1 MVNWKIAPPSD
12 EAWDAALARTPGAN
26 IFQASAWARHK
37 ADFGWRPIRLL
48 AGEPE
53 APAAAIQALVKN
65 LPGGGRMLWSRG
77 GPAGDPA
84 LWNGELSSAL
94 AAAAGG
100 LFSYGRICSFR
111 EAPATP
117 GADWSRP
124 DRPLN
129 RNMTALLDLVP
140 EPEALK
146 ANLTTNWRHNLKR
159 GIARSPLV
167 DWPNADP
174 AEMEAI
180 YRELESLKSLA
191 PQHRRDELASMMR
204 ALGPALVLK
213 RAVVDGRTV
222 AFRACAVFG
231 DCATDLLAAATV
243 EARKVYASYALL
255 WDLLLES
262 RRRGAKTYDM
272 SGADPV
278 GAPGVTDFK
287 LGAGGRLIETVGEW
301 DFARPALLRRPVGA
315 LIAWKLG
322 AGA

>member
-1 MVNWKIAPPSD
+1 MVSWKTAPPSD
-12 EAWDAALARTPGAN
+12 EAWDAALARTTGAN
-26 IFQASAWARHK
+26 IFQAAAWARHK

-53 APAAAIQALVKN
+53 APAAAVQVLVKN
-65 LPGGGRMLWSRG
+65 LPGGGRVLWSRG
-77 GPAGDPA
+77 GPVGVPA
-84 LWNGELSSAL
+84 LWNDELSSAL

-100 LFSYGRICSFR
+100 LYSYGRVCSFK
-111 EAPATP
+111 EIPAAL
-117 GADWSRP
+117 GSKWSRP
-124 DRPLN
+124 DKPLN

-146 ANLTTNWRHNLKR
+146 AALTTNWRHNLKR
-159 GIARSPLV
+159 GLTRSPAA
-167 DWPNADP
+167 DWPEADP
-174 AEMEAI
+174 AEMETI
-180 YRELESLKSLA
+180 YRELETLKGLA
-191 PQHRRDELASMMR
+191 PQHRAEELASLKR
-204 ALGPALVLK
+204 ALGPALVIK

-231 DCATDLLAAATV
+231 ETATDLLAAATV

-255 WDLLLES
+255 WELLLES

-272 SGADPV
+272 SGADPI

-301 DFARPALLRRPVGA
+301 DFARPALLRRPIGA